1 MKLNKLFFII
11 LFAIFAL
18 FAVGC
23 NDESE
28 SAPIVQAIQAQEV
41 EPEPETT
48 EPGDTEDPA
57 TDDPTTDTPTDP
69 TTDEPSA
76 EPETP
81 IVEPVPFAFAA
92 IGDNIRFWDGT
103 TWANTEFTNNAG
115 SKWYATGDLLQQLD
129 EYGQPISEVYAPE
142 SMEIIK
148 KTSSG
153 FVGCDIIEPA
163 EAYALGAMARTYSQI
178 WEYSDS
184 TETWS
189 EIGAWYL
196 NEWRCAD
203 IIETE
208 SSEVIVRNSMGSFHP
223 LGDSAA
229 IHAANDNG
237 LLIRSYDAYNLRAYF
252 DTAQGSTFE
261 AWGTNYLSSAK
272 DWLKFDDTYYSGNG
286 YEYSFSGG
294 LSEYA
299 NAMQAWRTSPYPLD
313 LAAGEGP
320 TIIPL
325 CVDAGLNVIYWIEAN
340 TGWLVEHRL
349 ATDQVVM
356 EKRLYVGDG
365 TRLSGGSYAKTLNQ
379 ILVDGTVY
387 FSFDGSVM
395 SLDLSSGAVGVFLA
409 ADVRLKRF

>member
-1 MKLNKLFFII
+1 MKINKLFFII

-18 FAVGC
+18 FATGC

-28 SAPIVQAIQAQEV
+28 PPTVVNVIEAQEV
-41 EPEPETT
+41 EPE
-48 EPGDTEDPA
+48 
-57 TDDPTTDTPTDP
+57 TTDTTTDTDEPTPTDP
-69 TTDEPSA
+69 TTDDP
-76 EPETP
+76 PT
-81 IVEPVPFAFAA
+81 EPVPDPQLLVFAA
-92 IGDNIRFWDGT
+92 IGDNIRFWDGATWVT
-103 TWANTEFTNNAG
+103 TDFTNHAG
-115 SKWYATGDLLQQLD
+115 GGYYVAGDLIQQFD
-129 EYGQPISEVYAPE
+129 EYGQSISEVYAPE

-148 KTSSG
+148 KTSTG

-163 EAYALGAMARTYSQI
+163 EAYELGAMARTYSQI

-208 SSEVIVRNSMGSFHP
+208 SGEAIVRNTMGSFHP
-223 LGDSAA
+223 LGASTA
-229 IHAANDNG
+229 IHAANDRG
-237 LLIRSYDAYNLRAYF
+237 LLIRSYDAYSLRAYF
-252 DTAQGSTFE
+252 ETSQGSTFE
-261 AWGTNYLSSAK
+261 AWSKNYLSAAK
-272 DWLKFDDTYYSGNG
+272 DWQKLGETYFSGNG

-294 LSEYA
+294 SNEYA
-299 NAMQAWRTSPYPLD
+299 NAMQDWRSSPYPLD
-313 LAAGEGP
+313 LATGEGP

-325 CVDAGLNVIYWIEAN
+325 GVDIDLNVIYWIEAN

-349 ATDQVVM
+349 ATDQVVT

-379 ILVDGTVY
+379 ILVDGVIY

-395 SLDLSSGAVGVFLA
+395 SIDLSSGAVSVFFA
-409 ADVRLKRF
+409 ANVKLRRF